1 MTLYRGVA
9 AARQVETTE
18 TSSTSEQKPVSF
30 GSVVSKVTAPQTEVR
45 STSSIPSTDGCHLC
59 GHQEGGTCCS
69 TCHKIA
75 CSQHIRV
82 RVHQNRSVTP
92 GVSCIVT
99 ALFRRTLGP
108 NAAAS

>member
-18 TSSTSEQKPVSF
+18 TSSTSGQQPVSF
-30 GSVVSKVTAPQTEVR
+30 GSVVSKVTAPKTEEEVEVGTR
-45 STSSIPSTDGCHLC
+45 GGPSAHVPTAHTSSTHVNHGCHLC
-59 GHQEGGTCCS
+59 GQPEGGSCCS

-82 RVHQNRSVTP
+82 KIDQKAQK
-92 GVSCIVT
+92 
-99 ALFRRTLGP
+99 ALP
-108 NAAAS
+108 